1 MRSHNREAV
10 KQSNKSAKHREI
22 KMISFTIDKFTKIPV
37 KDELSLYVQEIGGYF
52 EIQKRVVEFFIPEEY
67 REFMIIKY
75 PFLSEVE
82 YVR

>member
-1 MRSHNREAV
+1 
-10 KQSNKSAKHREI
+10 
-22 KMISFTIDKFTKIPV
+22 MISFTIDKFTKIPV